1 MCAQARFSAMTHVG
15 RNMPTNR
22 DNEADDAMSNG
33 SESPR
38 ESPQADE
45 RPSVEEKSGH
55 GMSGE
60 GSRTALARLISQ
72 EQSRIVPGQPDD
84 APTGST

>member
-15 RNMPTNR
+15 RNMPTDR
-22 DNEADDAMSNG
+22 DNEADAMSNG

-38 ESPQADE
+38 ESPEANQQ
-45 RPSVEEKSGH
+45 PSVEEKSGH

-84 APTGST
+84 APTGSA